1 MDELQ
6 RHVLAVLKENSRLSS
21 SEIASRVNADVTQV
35 DAAIQELE
43 KNGIIMGYGVIV
55 NDEALADLGEPKIR
69 AFVELKIQPVKQT
82 GYDAIAKRIY
92 SYPNVVSHYL
102 LSGNYDFLVI
112 VEGKTPKDIA
122 AFVFDKLATI
132 ENVTSTNTHFIF
144 KKYKESGKI
153 LQDDEGVSRMAVMA

>member
-6 RHVLAVLKENSRLSS
+6 QQVLTVLKDNARLSNK
-21 SEIASRVNADVTQV
+21 EIASRVNSDESAVS
-35 DAAIQELE
+35 AAIKALE
-43 KNGIIMGYGVIV
+43 KTGIILGYGAVV
-55 NDEALADLGEPKIR
+55 NDEVLADHGDSKIR

-92 SYPNVVSHYL
+92 SYPNVVGHYL

-112 VEGKTPKDIA
+112 VEAENPKDIA

-144 KKYKESGKI
+144 KKYKESGRI
-153 LQDDEGVSRMAVMA
+153 LQEEDGVSRMAVMA